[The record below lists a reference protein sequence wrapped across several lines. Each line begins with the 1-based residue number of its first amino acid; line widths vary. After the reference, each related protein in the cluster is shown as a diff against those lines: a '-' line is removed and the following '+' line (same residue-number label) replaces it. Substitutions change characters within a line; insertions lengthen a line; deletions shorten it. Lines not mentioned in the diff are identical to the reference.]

1 MSRRDTIIV
10 AALIN
15 AGLLIILFVSALKN
29 PSSTETLTQAP
40 EISSQPL
47 SESIA
52 RADSKTVMGDEV
64 DQVLSQYSKQ
74 NPLQPAPVAVLPET
88 PAVETVTP
96 IAAAETPIAPSQNF
110 VDDLNALTKASEQAA
125 SQETLAAPAVSSSA
139 PSFVEVKVKK
149 GDVLEKIARSN
160 HTSVQELMKI
170 NKLSSTSLKIGQ
182 VLKVP
187 GKAIAKSAAP
197 AKAGAQ
203 APAGDSSL
211 KYYTV
216 KSGDNPWTIAVK
228 NHIKVEDL
236 LRLNNMDEARARK
249 LKPGD
254 QIRIR

>member
-29 PSSTETLTQAP
+29 PSATETLTQASEP
-40 EISSQPL
+40 QSQPL
-47 SESIA
+47 SKSIA
-52 RADSKTVMGDEV
+52 GADRKTVVGDEV

-74 NPLQPAPVAVLPET
+74 NPLQPAPVAALSEA
-88 PAVETVTP
+88 PAVEAIQQVATP
-96 IAAAETPIAPSQNF
+96 VAPAQNF

-125 SQETLAAPAVSSSA
+125 SQEITAASSVSSSTPA
-139 PSFVEVKVKK
+139 FVEVKVKK

-160 HTSVQELMKI
+160 HISVQELMKI

-182 VLKVP
+182 ILKVP
-187 GKAIAKSAAP
+187 GKSIVKAAASAA
-197 AKAGAQ
+197 AQ
-203 APAGDSSL
+203 TQTATDSSL
-211 KYYTV
+211 KYYVV

-228 NHIKVEDL
+228 NHIKIEDL
-236 LRLNNMDEARARK
+236 LRLNNMDEAKARK